1 MKLGGAVALC
11 CALIGSQAW
20 ASEKPEWNYLYRLS
34 GQGRNAYVLGGGHV
48 GFPAVGSGLSACVRS
63 AADKADV
70 LVLEGNL
77 LDIMSSA
84 AAAQKTLPLLSKAM
98 EGLSVEEQIKVRSL
112 IVPLK
117 PEQVS
122 VLVGDQLVLSIAL
135 RPLLGAAPSKA
146 AGADIPL
153 FAEAVRATK
162 RIGALES
169 AEDQESVLA
178 KVPIPV
184 WQAALSQHLALIGDA
199 EKAKAHWNAIKAM
212 ARAIMLGNEAEILRT
227 RQQAESGW
235 ETFMTE
241 ERNPQLA
248 ERIDQ
253 MLGRLDKASVFFALG
268 GAHLAGP
275 GGVVARLRERG
286 YILEQICK

>member
-1 MKLGGAVALC
+1 MKIVSLVALC
-11 CALIGSQAW
+11 CVLICSPVW
-20 ASEKPEWNYLYRLS
+20 ASEKLEWNYLYRLS
-34 GQGRNAYVLGGGHV
+34 GLGRNAYVLGGGHV

-63 AADKADV
+63 AADKTDV

-77 LDIMSSA
+77 LDIMSGGA
-84 AAAQKTLPLLSKAM
+84 ALQKTLPLLSKAM
-98 EGLSVEEQIKVRSL
+98 EGLSGDEQLKLRSL
-112 IVPLK
+112 LAPFK

-122 VLVGDQLVLSIAL
+122 VMVGDQLVLSKAL
-135 RPLLGAAPSKA
+135 GSFFGAAPSMA
-146 AGADIPL
+146 AGTDVPL

-169 AEDQESVLA
+169 ADDQVTVLA
-178 KVPIPV
+178 KVSIQA
-184 WQAALSQHLALIGDA
+184 WQTSLSQHLALVGDA
-199 EKAKAHWNAIKAM
+199 DKAKAHGNAIKAM
-212 ARAIMLGNEAEILRT
+212 ARAIMLGNESEILRT
-227 RQQAESGW
+227 RQQAEAGW

-253 MLGRLDKASVFFALG
+253 MLGRLDKASVFFAMG

-286 YILEQICK
+286 YTLEQICK